1 MSQPVPRR
9 AGEHR
14 IPLKDRIEREL
25 IEADVEMGFRLVD
38 MAEDVAGDQDVA
50 FAVQAAESAEEVCR
64 DIEQRLA
71 RLTESARE
79 PFVPLVEELLREIG
93 SARSRR

>member
-38 MAEDVAGDQDVA
+38 IAGDAAGDEDAA
-50 FAVQAAESAEEVCR
+50 FAVHAAESAEEVCR
-64 DIEQRLA
+64 DIDQRLA

-79 PFVPLVEELLREIG
+79 PFVPLVQELRREIE
-93 SARSRR
+93 STRSRR